1 MVAHTNR
8 IRKMLPVRHHQD
20 SVRRV
25 VAYGKVTWGGQM
37 HRVTEMLHDG
47 GTVCTSGF
55 AQPSFPLA
63 GDTVSF
69 SEGEKEMG
77 AQNAGR

>member
-25 VAYGKVTWGGQM
+25 VGLRKVTWGG
-37 HRVTEMLHDG
+37 
-47 GTVCTSGF
+47 
-55 AQPSFPLA
+55 
-63 GDTVSF
+63 
-69 SEGEKEMG
+69 
-77 AQNAGR
+77 